1 MKYTRRTALGI
12 VGLCLAMMLN
22 TAIAENA
29 WAVDIYPTKI
39 EINDH
44 VPQLNDGSYQEI
56 EKSAYKTSM
65 SADLA
70 KVAVTEMTKTLKAKP
85 EKDTF
90 TSYVRLDKEGAA
102 TGEILIVHKGTKRPM
117 EITWQSDCPVNS
129 QFQQTAL
136 FALDTDTP
144 EKDDLFKDSEYGHL
158 WGDGAGW
165 VPKFLKPTTAYWAR
179 QHHGWV
185 NKYGD
190 KILTKYT
197 HRADEYGIEIVY
209 DKAQVD
215 AYYAAIKQANGKPP
229 VDATVSLLR

>member
-90 TSYVRLDKEGAA
+90 TSYVRLDKEELPPAKSSLSTRA
-102 TGEILIVHKGTKRPM
+102 P
-117 EITWQSDCPVNS
+117 SDRWRS
-129 QFQQTAL
+129 
-136 FALDTDTP
+136 
-144 EKDDLFKDSEYGHL
+144 
-158 WGDGAGW
+158 
-165 VPKFLKPTTAYWAR
+165 R
-179 QHHGWV
+179 
-185 NKYGD
+185 
-190 KILTKYT
+190 
-197 HRADEYGIEIVY
+197 
-209 DKAQVD
+209 
-215 AYYAAIKQANGKPP
+215 GK
-229 VDATVSLLR
+229 ATVP